1 MACLLKDVLS
11 AVNYKMSAFLV
22 ILSEITLFRIK

>member
-11 AVNYKMSAFLV
+11 AVKNEMSAFLAT
-22 ILSEITLFRIK
+22 LSEITLL

>member
-11 AVNYKMSAFLV
+11 AVKNEMSAFLAT
-22 ILSEITLFRIK
+22 LSEITLFRIK

>member
-11 AVNYKMSAFLV
+11 AVKNGMSAFLATP
-22 ILSEITLFRIK
+22 SEIKLFRIK